1 LAIITLFVDKI
12 FAMRF
17 LLFLCLFT
25 TAISGLTAQSAVQPQ
40 PTAAFPFEIALYK
53 PDSTLFN
60 SKKVLKSGKPTVL
73 AFWLTTCMPC
83 MAELAAYT
91 EQYANWQKQV
101 DFQLFAISIDYD
113 SRFHFIA
120 PMVQEKKWPFPVYW
134 DRERTFKSIL
144 PGGLNGLPQVFLFD
158 RNGQLAWQH
167 KGYYP
172 GFETELFDKIKE
184 LK

>member
-1 LAIITLFVDKI
+1 
-12 FAMRF
+12 MRR
-17 LLFLCLFT
+17 LLLLCLLN
-25 TAISGLTAQSAVQPQ
+25 AVVHVLPAQSNTQPQ
-40 PTAAFPFEIALYK
+40 PSSAFPFEIALYK

-60 SKKVLKSGKPTVL
+60 SKQVFKTGKPTVF
-73 AFWLTTCMPC
+73 AFWLTTCVPC
-83 MAELAAYT
+83 MAELASYT
-91 EQYANWQKQV
+91 EQYANWKKEV
-101 DFQLFAISIDYD
+101 DFQLFAVSIDYPQ
-113 SRFHFIA
+113 RFRFIA

-158 RNGQLAWQH
+158 RNGTLVWQH

-172 GFETELFDKIKE
+172 GFEHELFAKIKE